1 MPESVSQMVN
11 YPSNDHSTPAYVS
24 HPADGGKYPGLV
36 VIQEWWGLVPHI
48 MNVADRFAREGFY
61 ALAPDLY
68 HGKTASEPDEARKL
82 AMELDRD
89 RAVAEIL
96 AAIRHLQEID
106 QVSPKK
112 IGVVGFCMGGMLTIA
127 TAAATRQVGAAIA
140 FYGGVNLLE
149 RIPQIHCPVL
159 GLFGEKDHGIPVES
173 VRAFEKELEKYQ
185 IPHEIHIYPEA
196 GHAFFNDDR
205 PHVYHPEAAKDAW
218 ECTLRWLWA
227 YLVE

>member
-1 MPESVSQMVN
+1 MLESISQMI
-11 YPSNDHSTPAYVS
+11 YYSSNDHTTPAYVS
-24 HPADGGKYPGLV
+24 HPAEGDKYPGLV
-36 VIQEWWGLVPHI
+36 VVQEWWGLVPHI
-48 MNVADRFAREGFY
+48 MDVADRFAREGFY

-68 HGKTASEPDEARKL
+68 HGKTSSEPDEARKL
-82 AMELDRD
+82 AMELDRE
-89 RAVAEIL
+89 RAVAEIV
-96 AAIRHLQEID
+96 AAIRHLQQVA

-127 TAAATRQVGAAIA
+127 TAAGSREVGAAVA
-140 FYGGVNLLE
+140 FYGGANLLD
-149 RIPQIHCPVL
+149 RIPHIQCPVL

-173 VRAFEKELEKYQ
+173 VRAFEKELEKYH

-196 GHAFFNDDR
+196 GHAFFNDAR

-218 ECTLRWLWA
+218 GRTLCWLRA